1 MSVITNNLLLTGG
14 GAEGY
19 QISRSVRTRA
29 SASAYFNRT
38 PASATNRRTWT
49 WSGWVKRGS
58 LSTANNQYLFSAVP
72 TASVRDA
79 ILFNTSSGLSV
90 FANDASSAWLVTT
103 QVFRDPSAW
112 YHIVVAVDTTQAT
125 SSNRIKVYL
134 NGTQITSFST
144 ATYPTQ
150 NYDWGVNNNVRH
162 TIGDDAANAP
172 TGLYHFDGYQTEVNF
187 IDGQALTPSSFGE
200 TDTITGVWK
209 PKAFSGTYGTNGFYL
224 NFSDNS
230 AATAAAI
237 GKDSSGNGNN
247 WTPNNISVTSGVTYD
262 SMLDVPTLSATAS
275 NHCVWNAVAAY
286 SGSFLSSGNLD
297 FANNSGTHRSAI
309 ATIGA
314 SSGKWYWEMSNVTNG
329 NCGISSNASTTS
341 SFLGD
346 TAAGYGF
353 VYDGNR
359 YNNGS
364 STSGYV
370 TYSSSDVLGFALDMD
385 AGTLT
390 IYKNGASPVTG
401 VTGLTGTWFPATGR
415 TGQTSSSVNFGQRPF
430 SSTPPTGFKALNTY
444 NLPDSTITNGA
455 AYMAATTYTGNLT
468 GQSITNTASGA
479 SFQPDLV
486 WIKSR
491 SAATDHKLTDSVRGV
506 TNALISNTTGAE
518 TTDLTGVTA
527 INSNGFTV
535 GASTVYNNTGVTYV
549 GWQWKAG
556 GSAVSN
562 TSGSITSSVSAGAT
576 QGFSVVTYTGT
587 GANATVGHGLGVAPK
602 MIITKPRNSAD
613 NWISWHTSLGATGYI
628 YLNLI
633 NASATAATVWNST
646 LPTST
651 VFSIGTSSNINS
663 SGQTQ
668 VAYCFSEVAGYSKFG
683 SYTGN
688 GSADGT
694 FVYLGF
700 RPKFVLFKRTDSLAS
715 WGMHDASRDTYN
727 EVGKTLYP
735 DGSSAEDAST
745 RIMDFLSNGFKCR
758 QNNADSN
765 ASGAT
770 YIYAAFA
777 ENPTKYALAR

>member
-1 MSVITNNLLLTGG
+1 
-14 GAEGY
+14 
-19 QISRSVRTRA
+19 
-29 SASAYFNRT
+29 
-38 PASATNRRTWT
+38 
-49 WSGWVKRGS
+49 
-58 LSTANNQYLFSAVP
+58 
-72 TASVRDA
+72 
-79 ILFNTSSGLSV
+79 
-90 FANDASSAWLVTT
+90 
-103 QVFRDPSAW
+103 
-112 YHIVVAVDTTQAT
+112 
-125 SSNRIKVYL
+125 
-134 NGTQITSFST
+134 
-144 ATYPTQ
+144 
-150 NYDWGVNNNVRH
+150 
-162 TIGDDAANAP
+162 
-172 TGLYHFDGYQTEVNF
+172 
-187 IDGQALTPSSFGE
+187 
-200 TDTITGVWK
+200 
-209 PKAFSGTYGTNGFYL
+209 
-224 NFSDNS
+224 
-230 AATAAAI
+230 
-237 GKDSSGNGNN
+237 
-247 WTPNNISVTSGVTYD
+247 
-262 SMLDVPTLSATAS
+262 
-275 NHCVWNAVAAY
+275 
-286 SGSFLSSGNLD
+286 
-297 FANNSGTHRSAI
+297 
-309 ATIGA
+309 
-314 SSGKWYWEMSNVTNG
+314 
-329 NCGISSNASTTS
+329 
-341 SFLGD
+341 
-346 TAAGYGF
+346 
-353 VYDGNR
+353 
-359 YNNGS
+359 
-364 STSGYV
+364 
-370 TYSSSDVLGFALDMD
+370 
-385 AGTLT
+385 
-390 IYKNGASPVTG
+390 
-401 VTGLTGTWFPATGR
+401 
-415 TGQTSSSVNFGQRPF
+415 
-430 SSTPPTGFKALNTY
+430 
-444 NLPDSTITNGA
+444 
-455 AYMAATTYTGNLT
+455 MAATTYTGNLT